1 MDFLLWV
8 RGPAFDVAVAIFV
21 IGVLA
26 RLFEILVLGRKSL
39 HAEAKGPAA
48 TSGFAEVF
56 KRSVPLPDIVKRGAV
71 TLVAGYVFHI
81 GLFITIFLFVPH
93 IELINSVIGV
103 GWPGLPNPVVDAV
116 TVITMVALIVLLVH
130 RLIHPVKR
138 MLSGFEDYFTWL
150 VTFLPILTG
159 WLAYH
164 RLVDPYPL
172 ILGIHILT
180 VLLLLVVLP
189 FTKLIHTFTLFIARW
204 YNGATY
210 GRRGVQS

>member
-39 HAEAKGPAA
+39 HAEPKGPAVA
-48 TSGFAEVF
+48 SGLTEMF
-56 KRSVPLPDIVKRGAV
+56 KRSIPTPDIVKRGAV

-81 GLFITIFLFVPH
+81 GLFVTIFLFVPH
-93 IELINSVIGV
+93 IELFHSVFGV
-103 GWPGLPNPVVDAV
+103 RWPGLPNPVVDAV
-116 TVITMVALIVLLVH
+116 TVITIVALLVLLVH
-130 RLIHPVKR
+130 RYLQPVKR

-164 RLVDPYPL
+164 RIVDPYPL
-172 ILGIHILT
+172 ILGIHILS

-189 FTKLIHTFTLFIARW
+189 FTKLMHAFTLFIARW